1 MCLGLWAWRWFGA
14 SAATTTQHTTPGKSL
29 KHNITTYP
37 HHSNTRRIPGSFS
50 RNYIFLIISS
60 CLSRM
65 TDSRHKSYESTKSLE
80 TSGKLL
86 GPDFQLVA
94 WSSNSHS
101 HHPTSWPQPWGRW
114 PSSHHLAPSTPCKRL
129 RASCW
134 SSLLEKGTEGS
145 TVLPRSFSCPSRCC
159 SKRELSDLASP
170 MQRSKYWA
178 PGSLAFNC
186 SRKSKAFC
194 NSCSQGSCF
203 FFLSEITSSQG
214 PITIHKDLQNPNW
227 LTLTQA
233 SDIVHSR

>member
-101 HHPTSWPQPWGRW
+101 HHPTSWPQPWGSW

-129 RASCW
+129 CASCW

-170 MQRSKYWA
+170 MQQA
-178 PGSLAFNC
+178 TEGSGLAGLQLFSQEQGVLQLLLTGQLFLLPFRNHLL
-186 SRKSKAFC
+186 AGPFY
-194 NSCSQGSCF
+194 NS
-203 FFLSEITSSQG
+203 
-214 PITIHKDLQNPNW
+214 
-227 LTLTQA
+227 
-233 SDIVHSR
+233 